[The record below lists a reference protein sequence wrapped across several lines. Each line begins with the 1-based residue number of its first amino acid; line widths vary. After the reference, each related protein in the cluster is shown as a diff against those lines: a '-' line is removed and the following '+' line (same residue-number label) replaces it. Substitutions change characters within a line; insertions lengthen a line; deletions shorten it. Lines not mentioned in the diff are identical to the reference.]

1 MRSFARIRERIDDV
15 RMSKPLLVGVV
26 KLLLVT
32 MIILN
37 ILGGA
42 WCVLFL
48 TFMQGCCSGARAV
61 AWRAVVSLRVLLPL
75 CGAPRVLCVTRA
87 PSNTGMRTC
96 FPGLHP
102 RGSFS
107 GAQAAGDRATS

>member
-1 MRSFARIRERIDDV
+1 MRSFSRIRERIDDV

-48 TFMQGCCSGARAV
+48 TLQFMQGCCSVARTV
-61 AWRAVVSLRVLLPL
+61 AWRAVLRGGLLYRYA
-75 CGAPRVLCVTRA
+75 CCCRCVARRVFFV
-87 PSNTGMRTC
+87 
-96 FPGLHP
+96 
-102 RGSFS
+102 
-107 GAQAAGDRATS
+107 